1 MKNAHRIMANI
12 CLDYLFLQDF
22 DKQASSSQDLFSQ
35 YLFCKYAISNWGLH
49 ARGAEEEEL
58 ELRLLGNQAKVYALG
73 RLLLNRIKT
82 PIVQCLDMVRRCR
95 KGKRKS
101 HTCMT
106 SIHVT
111 AFLRLAKISAQLL
124 RQGCDVN
131 GFRGNEENEHWP
143 PLCLAANN
151 GHVTTVE
158 LLLRGGAN
166 VNQAYNNLTALSCAA
181 YQGHEAIADMLLRNG
196 ADLGSVDPNYN
207 CTPLMSAIDGGQAAT
222 CKLLLDEG
230 DGLETR
236 KTQDETW
243 MSGCTESIQVPQAE
257 LLFRALSGN
266 HLAVVKLLVQ
276 EGANMDGALVTAA
289 TWGHYRICKFLI
301 ESGAHVNSVWEGQ
314 TPLEAACLS
323 DHVDARSIVRLLI
336 DSGADQ
342 KRQGH
347 CPGLVGTPLEIA
359 VRRDNVLEVD
369 CRLFRRVKTKS
380 WTDSPWCLAQVSKQN
395 RIQRERRGSAL
406 IRSPRGLSPHKQA
419 LISDISHKRDALQPG
434 NRHKKEVLKPSTR
447 LKRDPEYYGPLADC
461 MDGVQYSDN
470 IMRGRAGTRVEW
482 EVEAKPGVETSQE
495 NWLKFVNGI

>member
-1 MKNAHRIMANI
+1 MANI

-22 DKQASSSQDLFSQ
+22 DKQASPSQDLFSQ
-35 YLFCKYAISNWGLH
+35 YPFCKYAISNWGLH

-73 RLLLNRIKT
+73 RLLLNRMKT
-82 PIVQCLDMVRRCR
+82 PIVQYLDMVRRCR

-111 AFLRLAKISAQLL
+111 AFLGLAKITAQLI

-151 GHVTTVE
+151 GHVATVE
-158 LLLRGGAN
+158 LLLRSGAN

-181 YQGHEAIADMLLRNG
+181 YQGHEAIANMLLRNG
-196 ADLGSVDPNYN
+196 ADLGSVDPSCNY
-207 CTPLMSAIDGGQAAT
+207 TPLMSAIDGGQPAT

-236 KTQDETW
+236 KTQDETC

-257 LLFRALSGN
+257 LLFRAVSGN

-276 EGANMDGALVTAA
+276 EGANMDGALVIAA

-301 ESGAHVNSVWEGQ
+301 ESGAHVNSVWKGQ
-314 TPLEAACLS
+314 TPLQAACLS
-323 DHVDARSIVRLLI
+323 DNVDARSIVRLLI
-336 DSGADQ
+336 DSGADSH
-342 KRQGH
+342 RQGH
-347 CPGLVGTPLEIA
+347 CPDLVGTPLEIA

-380 WTDSPWCLAQVSKQN
+380 WTDSPCCLAQVSKQN

-495 NWLKFVNGI
+495 NWDKFVNGI